1 MTKII
6 QRNLCKAIPMAEPS
20 NTLEATRK
28 LQQAGCGQALAEE
41 MASQI
46 NGAVTD
52 TVATKTDVELLQSD
66 IKR

>member
-1 MTKII
+1 
-6 QRNLCKAIPMAEPS
+6 MAEPS

-28 LQQAGCGQALAEE
+28 LQQAGCDQALAEE